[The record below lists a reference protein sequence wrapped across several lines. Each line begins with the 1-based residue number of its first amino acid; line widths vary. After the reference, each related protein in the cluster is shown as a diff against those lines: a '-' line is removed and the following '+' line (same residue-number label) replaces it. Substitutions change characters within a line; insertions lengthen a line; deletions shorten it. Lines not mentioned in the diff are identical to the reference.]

1 MDACALYSLFLL
13 DNLLAT
19 RDDGLIGKTVRIQ
32 AGNWKGYLGTV
43 CDATPQHVQVELHSR
58 LKKVM
63 VVRER
68 VVVAGDKFGATDN
81 ADRTIMDVPGA
92 IVAPTTPFVAGGA
105 TPMHGGA
112 TPLHGGATPMHDS
125 MGYVVLVCCM
135 DYFTCAVAISHF
147 VPLICSGD
155 EVWRPGGSIDQDAA
169 PAVESNDN
177 DGWGQSATSEEQNNP
192 FGSPSSEA
200 DSGKFPD
207 SDDSFCKLRPNNFV
221 DNILLCLCFLQVGVL
236 LQLRPQTTR
245 GRRNQTTLPN
255 SRNPQ
260 LFPLRLSS
268 PTQRLPKLTWA
279 MPMRRLLFG
288 SWSVYVFNSRVM
300 VRLPWSRTLLAI
312 QPLSKWK
319 ATNPTRVCVRA
330 RCPWWNP
337 RNTTKCS

>member
-1 MDACALYSLFLL
+1 MDEAVSMFSLYCYDACALYSLFLL

-125 MGYVVLVCCM
+125 MGYVVLVYCM
-135 DYFTCAVAISHF
+135 DCFTCAVAISH
-147 VPLICSGD
+147 
-155 EVWRPGGSIDQDAA
+155 
-169 PAVESNDN
+169 
-177 DGWGQSATSEEQNNP
+177 
-192 FGSPSSEA
+192 
-200 DSGKFPD
+200 
-207 SDDSFCKLRPNNFV
+207 SFL
-221 DNILLCLCFLQVGVL
+221 
-236 LQLRPQTTR
+236 
-245 GRRNQTTLPN
+245 
-255 SRNPQ
+255 
-260 LFPLRLSS
+260 
-268 PTQRLPKLTWA
+268 
-279 MPMRRLLFG
+279 
-288 SWSVYVFNSRVM
+288 
-300 VRLPWSRTLLAI
+300 
-312 QPLSKWK
+312 
-319 ATNPTRVCVRA
+319 
-330 RCPWWNP
+330 
-337 RNTTKCS
+337 